1 MILKRYEYWA
11 SENGKP
17 VIKWTEW
24 FNYSPNDELLER
36 FQTQEKYQLSCSKLR
51 NEFRIV

>member
-17 VIKWTEW
+17 IKKWTEW
-24 FNYSPNDELLER
+24 TPYCPDDSLIKE
-36 FQTQEKYQLSCSKLR
+36 FQTKEKWQLTNKLR
-51 NEFRIV
+51 NEFRVV